1 MRDILSPVL
10 GALALAGCSLAPDY
24 ERPAAPVP
32 ASFPS
37 GSAYAEG
44 QPDVGS
50 VDQLGW
56 QDVFLDPGLKRLIG
70 IALENNRD
78 LRVAA
83 LNVQAAEAQFR
94 AQRGELFPQ
103 IGATGS
109 ADYAQTPTGLG
120 AGART
125 GRTSPTTS
133 RIWGVQGGFTAWEID
148 LFGRIRSLSEAALET
163 ALAQAETQRATQ
175 ISLVA
180 SVADAYL
187 TVLANRQLLELTR
200 QTLSSQEQSY
210 RLTQAT
216 VTGGTSTA
224 LVLRQAQTQVELARA
239 NLSLYTRQLAQA
251 ENALALLLGQ
261 PVPADLAQGVNL
273 ASPIIVGDLPAGLS
287 SGVLLRRPDVLAAE
301 RQLRAANANIGAA
314 RAAFFPSIALT
325 ASYGTAG
332 ASLSR
337 LFQPGSGIWAFSPQI
352 NVPIFTGGINQAN
365 LDYARIQNRVE
376 IANYERAIQTAF
388 RETADSLAARGTY
401 GNQLRAQQSLA
412 DAYAESYRLSEA
424 RFRAGVDNYL
434 TVLVSQRDLY
444 AAQQD
449 LIGLRRDRLSA
460 QVTLYR
466 VLGGGWLANSVATP
480 PVPVPLAD
488 APRPQAPR
496 PPRSFPSGRGP
507 QPEG

>member
-1 MRDILSPVL
+1 MRNLLSLGL
-10 GALALAGCSLAPDY
+10 GAVALAGCSLIPDY

-32 ASFPS
+32 GSFPS
-37 GSAYAEG
+37 GGAYGEVRPGAG
-44 QPDVGS
+44 T
-50 VDQLGW
+50 VDGLGW
-56 QDVFLDPGLKRLIG
+56 QDVFLDPALKRLID
-70 IALENNRD
+70 IALRNNRD

-83 LNVQAAEAQFR
+83 LNVQSAEAQFR

-103 IGATGS
+103 VGATGS
-109 ADYAQTPTGLG
+109 VDYAQTPADLG
-120 AGART
+120 GGARL
-125 GRTSPTTS
+125 GRTNPITS
-133 RIWGVQGGFTAWEID
+133 RSWGIQGGFTAWEID
-148 LFGRIRSLSEAALET
+148 LFGRIRSLSEAALQT
-163 ALAQAETQRATQ
+163 AFAQAETRRATQ

-216 VTGGTSTA
+216 VAGGTSTA
-224 LVLRQAQTQVELARA
+224 LVLRQAQTQVEQARA
-239 NLSLYTRQLAQA
+239 NLALYTRQLAQA

-261 PVPADLAQGVNL
+261 PVPADLPQDVNL
-273 ASPIIVGDLPAGLS
+273 ASPLVVGDLPAGLS
-287 SGVLLRRPDVLAAE
+287 SEVLLRRPDVLAAE
-301 RQLRAANANIGAA
+301 RLLLAANANIGAA
-314 RAAFFPSIALT
+314 RAAFFPSISLT

-352 NVPIFTGGINQAN
+352 NVPIFTGGINEAN
-365 LDYARIQNRVE
+365 LDFARIRSRIEV
-376 IANYERAIQTAF
+376 ANYEGAIQTAF
-388 RETADSLAARGTY
+388 REVSDSLAARGTY
-401 GNQLRAQQSLA
+401 GDQLRAQQSLT

-444 AAQQD
+444 GAQQL
-449 LIGLRRDRLSA
+449 LIGLQRDRLSA

-466 VLGGGWLANSVATP
+466 VLGGGWLANSVAP
-480 PVPVPLAD
+480 PPAPVPPAG
-488 APRPQAPR
+488 APEPQAP
-496 PPRSFPSGRGP
+496 PPRRSGS
-507 QPEG
+507 